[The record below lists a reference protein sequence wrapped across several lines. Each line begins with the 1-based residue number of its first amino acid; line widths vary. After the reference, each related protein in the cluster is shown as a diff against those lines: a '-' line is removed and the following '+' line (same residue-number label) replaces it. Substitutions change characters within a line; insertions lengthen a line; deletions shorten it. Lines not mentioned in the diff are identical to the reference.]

1 MNGSDTENQEF
12 QPYHFS
18 QRIVFLSLFFL
29 AINLAFYVV
38 ALFGAPPQTV
48 RVVAPTVSFASG
60 QEIYVRTP
68 YAATFEPAVAG
79 QALFEGMSLKTGSD
93 SFAEVHLEGNLVRLD
108 QNTEVRFE
116 ENHFRERGKPRLVL
130 GLNSGSVWVNAF
142 DSIAVRIPRA
152 EAVFFHGVAMV
163 TYSEPLN
170 RITSIIG
177 SADLILNDAE
187 GSDLAHFSIPFR
199 QQIAFADQ
207 QIIPE
212 YSRLHY
218 SKLKKEL
225 KLGPVSNRIL
235 QEDWV
240 KRNTQGDLKLFLAE
254 NHYLYSNNS
263 YQLKEKYL
271 AVLENLSLLPAK
283 TRALRLD
290 RAKIL
295 LKYVLGG
302 VQQRG
307 SKVDATELLA
317 TFTTLIDPI
326 KGDAE
331 LSDLM
336 ERQFYAIQNAPAD
349 SPAYMTKEYLRTLL
363 LSQNNPEMLRSYLS
377 DLDFFLRSGTA
388 PQALKVAELW
398 LSRWTPAF
406 ASSHSDEFELQA
418 RVYHSLM
425 LAYASQ
431 VDSSLLTI
439 LEKAEDLRL
448 AQSSDS
454 EETLFEIAL
463 ERLDMSKYMVAAS
476 RYSEAKSYLRTS
488 YAKLNLGE
496 REASAAAREIF
507 IKDATLLADR
517 IDFAEQSAHAAAGPL
532 DEKAFIDYLST
543 QERDKTLE
551 QRFTSFLEDS
561 KPQEILKVPPT
572 IPEVSQRF
580 AASRIVVLDQDI
592 ATMPGAPFEFHV
604 ANARLVDR
612 APDGSAIAFEANY
625 NYSTNGIY
633 DISMGGKPIRGNY
646 SLDDFV
652 RIALTG
658 TSAEELTAPTSETA
672 VSGYLDLSSTEEA
685 QRSQVIAQD
694 LAVQLVMSELATY
707 GIVVP
712 SVTQV
717 QVTDTATL
725 TSFRVTGAIIED
737 TTKKRV
743 VKTNFNYDSVT
754 KTLSD
759 ISLDAVAAVLPKEVP
774 VGQFV
779 SMIFT
784 TIYGKEEQEKATTA
798 TIAQLARS
806 GMILLASDTT
816 FADAAFNIVEFQ
828 KMRLSAMP
836 IEFSGTYDRRTSL
849 FTTIQSALLT
859 RTNVSAESFASEAA
873 FLFLTDYLAKQGITV
888 TAANIKTKLPAE
900 KVLIQDYVRGDK
912 VINFTFDVV
921 NNRLLDISLKGSTS
935 VVKSMT
941 FEEFKLVGGGEPV
954 APAIPAPTPSPTP

>member
-1 MNGSDTENQEF
+1 M
-12 QPYHFS
+12 
-18 QRIVFLSLFFL
+18 

-38 ALFGAPPQTV
+38 ALFGQPTQMP

-60 QEIYVRTP
+60 QEIFVRTP
-68 YAATFEPAVAG
+68 YGVTFEPAVAG
-79 QALFEGMSLKTGSD
+79 QSLFEGMSLKTGSD
-93 SFAEVHLEGNLVRLD
+93 SFAEIHLEGNLIRMD
-108 QNTEVRFE
+108 QNTEVRFL
-116 ENHFRERGKPRLVL
+116 ENHFREANQPRLVL
-130 GLNSGSVWVNAF
+130 GLDSGSLWVNAF
-142 DSIAVRIPRA
+142 DSVAVRLPRA
-152 EAVFFHGVAMV
+152 EAVFFHGVAMA

-177 SADLILNDAE
+177 STDLILNDAD

-199 QQIAFADQ
+199 QQVAFADQ
-207 QIIPE
+207 QIIPD
-212 YSRLHY
+212 YSKLHY

-240 KRNTQGDLKLFLAE
+240 KRNTQGDLRIFLAE
-254 NHYLYSNNS
+254 NHYLYSNSS
-263 YQLKEKYL
+263 YQLKDKYL
-271 AVLENLSLLPAK
+271 ATLEKLSLLPAR
-283 TRALRLD
+283 TRTLRLE
-290 RAKIL
+290 RSTIL
-295 LKYVLGG
+295 LKYLLGG

-307 SKVDATELLA
+307 SKVDAKALLD
-317 TFTTLIDPI
+317 TFSNLISPI
-326 KGDAE
+326 KDDPE
-331 LSDLM
+331 LVDLM

-349 SPAYMTKEYLRTLL
+349 SPAYMAREHLRTLL
-363 LSQNNPEMLRSYLS
+363 LNPNNPEMLRSYLS
-377 DLDFFLRSGTA
+377 DLDFLLRSGT
-388 PQALKVAELW
+388 PEQALKVADLW
-398 LSRWTPAF
+398 LSHWTSAF
-406 ASSHSDEFELQA
+406 VKAHPDEFELQA

-425 LAYASQ
+425 LAYAGQ
-431 VDSSLLTI
+431 VDSSLLTV

-463 ERLDMSKYMVAAS
+463 ERLDMSKYMVAAA

-517 IDFAEQSAHAAAGPL
+517 IAFAEQSIHASAGPL
-532 DEKAFIDYLST
+532 DEKAFMDYLNT

-551 QRFTSFLEDS
+551 QRFTSFLEGS
-561 KPQEILKVPPT
+561 KTQEVLKAPPT

-580 AASRIVVLDQDI
+580 ATSRIVVLDQDI
-592 ATMPGAPFEFHV
+592 ATVPDAPFEFHV

-612 APDGSAIAFEANY
+612 APDGSAITFEASY

-633 DISMGGKPIRGNY
+633 DISMGGKPLRGNY

-658 TSAEELTAPTSETA
+658 TPAEELTAPPETN
-672 VSGYLDLSSTEEA
+672 VSGYLDLGSTEEA

-694 LAVQLVMSELATY
+694 LAVQLVTSELATY
-707 GIVVP
+707 DIVVP
-712 SVTQV
+712 SATQV
-717 QVTDTATL
+717 EVTDTATL
-725 TSFRVTGAIIED
+725 TSFRITGAIIED

-754 KTLSD
+754 KSLSD
-759 ISLDAVAAVLPKEVP
+759 ISLDAVSAVLPKEVP

-798 TIAQLARS
+798 IIAQLARN
-806 GMILLASDTT
+806 GMILVASDTT
-816 FADAAFNIVEFQ
+816 FADAAFNVVTFQ

-836 IEFSGTYDRRTSL
+836 IEFSGTFDRRINQ
-849 FTTIQSALLT
+849 FTTVQSALLT
-859 RTNVSAESFASEAA
+859 RSNITPPAFASEAA
-873 FLFLTDYLAKQGITV
+873 FLFVTDYLAKQGITV
-888 TAANIKTKLPAE
+888 TQANIKTTLPAE
-900 KVLIQDYVRGDK
+900 KVVIQDYVRGDK
-912 VINFTFDVV
+912 VINFTFDVA
-921 NNRLLDISLKGSTS
+921 NNRLLDISLKGSSS

-941 FEEFKLVGGGEPV
+941 FEEFKLVGGGESTAPV
-954 APAIPAPTPSPTP
+954 APAPSPTPEPVVPVTP